1 MGLSHVLVSR
11 VTRILVS
18 FCVRKGGLRWLSYG
32 WRISAESLSHPSIAA
47 FFASS

>member
-18 FCVRKGGLRWLSYG
+18 FCVRRGGSVAKLWVANIRRVAFS
-32 WRISAESLSHPSIAA
+32 SSIA
-47 FFASS
+47 FFASW